1 MSTCISW
8 NFNFENDEA
17 KRLQRIEIPFEFN
30 ALRTGYI
37 HGLATWFDVGFMGQ
51 TFFNYFLNY
60 NFKIFKEK
68 QFIFQ
73 QLQQNL

>member
-51 TFFNYFLNY
+51 TFFNYF
-60 NFKIFKEK
+60 
-68 QFIFQ
+68 
-73 QLQQNL
+73 